1 MFMYLYIYIYMYLL
15 CGSGRTTTD
24 EQLQY
29 FEIIKKGNNMYVYEF
44 HYIMGY

>member
-29 FEIIKKGNNMYVYEF
+29 FEIIKKVIIYIYEF